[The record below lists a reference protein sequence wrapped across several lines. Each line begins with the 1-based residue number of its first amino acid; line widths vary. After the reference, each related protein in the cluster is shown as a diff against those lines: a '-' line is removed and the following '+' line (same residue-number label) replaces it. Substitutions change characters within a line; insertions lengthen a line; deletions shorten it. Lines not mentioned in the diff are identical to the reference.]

1 MEYIANKLILEP
13 INSGATNYFLAATP
27 AVFTLFRDIC
37 LPIFLIIGAGW
48 LFDRKF
54 RLDLDSLVKLNIY
67 LLVPA
72 FIFVRV
78 TQSPLTGDLAF
89 RIIAF
94 TLCVI
99 AAMGFLSWAY
109 AKIRKLPPA
118 SRRALQLSTMFY
130 NCGNYG
136 IPLMALAYPDIAALQ
151 VFVLM
156 TMNVSTFSLGTLLA
170 ASGVTDP
177 DGAPRRRLAVL
188 LRQPS
193 LYAIAIALAVR
204 GLGLSDR
211 VQATFIWEPLV
222 YAERALICIALLT
235 LGVQLS
241 KTKPPRLDAS
251 LTWALAQR
259 LLGGPLIALALVP
272 VFGFSGPVAAL
283 LILGAGAPTAINT
296 ALLAHEFKAD
306 ARFATAIVFYST
318 LFSLLTITFILFLL
332 NPS

>member
-1 MEYIANKLILEP
+1 MP
-13 INSGATNYFLAATP
+13 INPGATNYFIAASPTIL
-27 AVFTLFRDIC
+27 TLFRDIC

-78 TQSPLTGDLAF
+78 TQSPLTGGLAL

-94 TLCVI
+94 TLCMI
-99 AAMGFLSWAY
+99 ASMGLLSWAY
-109 AKIRKLPPA
+109 ARICRISSA

-170 ASGVTDP
+170 AEGGKRT
-177 DGAPRRRLAVL
+177 GGRTKRRLSVL

-193 LYAIAIALAVR
+193 LYAIALAIFVR
-204 GLGLSDR
+204 SLGLSGA
-211 VQATFIWEPLV
+211 VESSFVWEPLV
-222 YAERALICIALLT
+222 YGERALVFVALLT

-241 KTKPPRLDAS
+241 KTKPPLLNATLS
-251 LTWALAQR
+251 WALVQR
-259 LLGGPLIALALVP
+259 LLGGPLIALALVQA
-272 VFGFSGPVAAL
+272 FGFSGQVSAL
-283 LILGAGAPTAINT
+283 LVLGAGAPTAINT

-306 ARFATAIVFYST
+306 ARFATGIVFYST
-318 LFSLLTITFILFLL
+318 LLSLVSITAILFLL
-332 NPS
+332 NRG